1 MLNPPSAIAFKKII
15 SFYSKDTLG
24 DPKKSL
30 QSNQTMN
37 FILRI
42 SMAMHGGGRNSK
54 LRSQNFRNDRKCPIY
69 IWLCILVFL
78 ISVILTGFWPPKGHN
93 FDLSLNCFSVK
104 SLSLLWWWFL
114 LYFSINSSFSISN
127 FRHWFV
133 KSWNALIRFY

>member
-42 SMAMHGGGRNSK
+42 SMAMHGGGRNSE
-54 LRSQNFRNDRKCPIY
+54 LRSENFGSDRKCPTFIRF
-69 IWLCILVFL
+69 CILVFP
-78 ISVILTGFWPPKGHN
+78 ISVIFTDF
-93 FDLSLNCFSVK
+93 
-104 SLSLLWWWFL
+104 
-114 LYFSINSSFSISN
+114 
-127 FRHWFV
+127 
-133 KSWNALIRFY
+133 